1 MRRNAFPTRGEPFN
15 EIGGRMFTQLL
26 EKIKEYRTIIIHRHS
41 NPDGDALGS
50 QIGLKHIIKENFP
63 EKTVYAVGDM
73 TQRYAFMEDAVM
85 DLIDDSVYKNA
96 LAIVLD
102 TSAASLI
109 SDDRYKMAKAT
120 ARMDHHIFCEK
131 ICELELTD
139 TSYESCCG
147 LITEFVVATG
157 LRLNPLA
164 AKSLY
169 TGMVTDSGRFRYDST
184 SSNTFRLAARLLEE
198 KFDTNEIYAGLY
210 ADDFEHVKLRAQFI
224 LKIRFTDQN
233 VGYIYTTLDELKS
246 YGVSTFTISRG
257 MVGTMGDLRGVDI
270 WVNFTETE
278 DGVLAELRSSKYNI
292 NPIAVKYGGGG
303 HQKASGATLK
313 SREEAM
319 SMLED
324 LNNIIKENTK

>member
-1 MRRNAFPTRGEPFN
+1 
-15 EIGGRMFTQLL
+15 MFTALL
-26 EKIKEYRTIIIHRHS
+26 EKIKEYDTIIIHRHN

-50 QIGLKHIIKENFP
+50 QIGLKNIIKENFKD
-63 EKTVYAVGDM
+63 KTVYVVGDM
-73 TQRYAFMEDAVM
+73 TARFAFMEDSVM
-85 DLIDDSVYKNA
+85 DVIEDSTYENA

-102 TSAASLI
+102 TSASALI
-109 SDDRYKMAKAT
+109 SDDRYKTAKAT

-131 ICELELTD
+131 ICDVEVTD

-147 LITEFVVATG
+147 LVTEFAIKSG
-157 LRLNPLA
+157 LKLNPLA

-184 SSNTFRLAARLLEE
+184 TSQTFRLASRLLEE
-198 KFDTNEIYAGLY
+198 KFDTNEVYAGLY

-224 LKIRFTDQN
+224 LKINFTEEN
-233 VGYIYTTLDELKS
+233 VAYIYTENEEAKS
-246 YGVSTFTISRG
+246 YGASTFTISRG

-270 WVNFTETE
+270 WVNFTETD
-278 DGVLAELRSSKYNI
+278 DGVLTEIRSGKYNI

-313 SREEAM
+313 NRDEAM
-319 SMLED
+319 AMLED
-324 LNNIIKENTK
+324 LNEIIRSNAK